1 MRKLCCALGLHVG
14 LLIAA
19 GLGFVGLGFA
29 VPAVAQ
35 MGTASADGL
44 TAQVDAA
51 HGSYSL
57 VAADGVAGLHDAQI
71 AVKVGDA
78 WLQTS
83 SYPAPSIAQS
93 NFQGELGSGRAW
105 TVTYRGDR
113 AKPTLVYR
121 LRVYADRPFADVAVT
136 LHNTTGRTL
145 EVERFRPVEV
155 AGPRGIDLNGMEA
168 EDRVLSDS
176 FSEDRPGMR
185 IRDFDDPVDGMHR
198 GVASQLIYNRDSG
211 ESLFLG
217 ALTSNKML
225 TVLRLHVTGEGE
237 ATQLARYEVDDEGTT
252 ELTRQYSLKG
262 APQDEL
268 VTLKLAVK
276 PGASLSSE
284 RLLIGLSGDYH
295 NQLETYGAVIRKL
308 HHARPSPPPPM
319 GWWSWTAYYAKLTQK
334 DALADADWLAHNLR
348 SDGYTYFHID
358 EGYSVAR
365 GDYLTPRQATFPGG
379 MAKVYAQVRKLG
391 LTPAIWTA
399 PFEVSDKAWIFQHH
413 KDWLL
418 HDYAGGLIQLTGAGM
433 PYGHQKVYV
442 LDVTNPGAQA
452 YLRKTYSTM
461 ARQWGIKDIKLDFME
476 DSCVEGKYYRAGTTA
491 LQAQRIGLRIIRSAV
506 GNGVLLDKDGS
517 VMLNPVGLVDLGRI
531 SQDTSHRFEG
541 TRNAA
546 TGIAARYYMDH
557 NFFLT
562 DPDAFMVTRGA
573 GDHALTLDEARASIA
588 LAAVAGGMFE
598 IGDQLRVLATEP
610 ERLALVKNPDLLA
623 MAKLGKPSIPLD
635 LMNYRPQDKQ
645 PSVFLLKENAHES
658 ILTVF
663 NWTDGPRTHEIDPA
677 TVGLKMGS
685 NYTVTNVWNGR
696 DVTPC
701 PECDIELTLAPHSV
715 AMLKIVE

>member
-1 MRKLCCALGLHVG
+1 MIASLGLMAPA
-14 LLIAA
+14 AA
-19 GLGFVGLGFA
+19 G
-29 VPAVAQ
+29 Q
-35 MGTASADGL
+35 MGATAGRGLRAHVDKVHGVYSLTSADGL
-44 TAQVDAA
+44 AE
-51 HGSYSL
+51 L
-57 VAADGVAGLHDAQI
+57 RNAQI
-71 AVKVGDA
+71 AVKADGA
-78 WLQTS
+78 WLDAA
-83 SYPAPSIAQS
+83 SYPAPAIAQS
-93 NFQGELGSGRAW
+93 KFQGELGSGRAW
-105 TVTYRGDR
+105 TVTFPGDR
-113 AKPTLVYR
+113 TRPTLLYR
-121 LRVYADRPFADVAVT
+121 LRVYADRPFADVQVT
-136 LHNTTGRTL
+136 LRNTTGRTL
-145 EVERFRPVEV
+145 EVEKFRPVELT
-155 AGPRGIDLNGMEA
+155 GRRGIDLNGTEA
-168 EDRVLSDS
+168 ADRVLSDS

-185 IRDFDDPVDGMHR
+185 IRDLDDPVDGMHR
-198 GVASQLIYNRDSG
+198 GVGSQLIYNRDSE

-225 TVLRLHVTGEGE
+225 TVLRLHVTGAGD
-237 ATQLARYEVDDEGTT
+237 ATRVARYEVDDEGTT

-262 APQDEL
+262 APPEEL
-268 VTLKLAVK
+268 VTLQLAVK

-284 RLLIGLSGDYH
+284 RLLIGLSTDYH
-295 NQLETYGAVIRKL
+295 NQLETYVAVIRRL
-308 HHARPSPPPPM
+308 HHARLSPPPPM

-334 DALADADWLAHNLR
+334 DAVADADWLAKNLKA
-348 SDGYTYFHID
+348 DGYTYFHID

-379 MAKVYAQVRKLG
+379 MARVYAQVRKLG

-399 PFEVSDKAWIFQHH
+399 PFEVSDKAWVYEHH

-418 HDYAGGLIQLTGAGM
+418 HDDAGGLIQLTGSGM

-452 YLRKTYSTM
+452 YLRRTYTTM
-461 ARQWGIKDIKLDFME
+461 VRQWGIRDIKLDFME

-491 LQAQRIGLRIIRSAV
+491 LEAQRIGLGIIRSAV

-541 TRNAA
+541 TKDAA

-562 DPDAFMVTRGA
+562 DPDAFMVTRGE
-573 GDHALTLDEARASIA
+573 GNDALTLDEARASIA

-598 IGDQLRVLATEP
+598 IGDRLPVLATEP

-623 MAKLGKPSIPLD
+623 MVKLSRPSIPLD
-635 LMNYRPQDKQ
+635 LMSYRPQDKQ
-645 PSVFLLKENAHES
+645 PSIFLLKENAHQR

-663 NWTDGPRTHEIDPA
+663 NWTDGTRTHDIDPSKL
-677 TVGLKMGS
+677 GLRTGAR
-685 NYTVTNVWNGR
+685 YTVTNVWNGR
-696 DVTPC
+696 DATPC
-701 PECDIELTLAPHSV
+701 PDCDIELTLAPHSV
-715 AMLKIVE
+715 TMLKIVE